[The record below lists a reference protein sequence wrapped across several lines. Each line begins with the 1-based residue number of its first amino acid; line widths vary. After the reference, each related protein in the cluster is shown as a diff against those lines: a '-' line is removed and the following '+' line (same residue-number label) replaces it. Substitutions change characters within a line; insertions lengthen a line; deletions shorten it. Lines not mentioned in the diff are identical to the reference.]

1 MESVVLVIHLM
12 VALAIIGLVLIQRS
26 EGGGLGMGSSGG
38 GMGNFM
44 TPRRTADL
52 LTRTTSILAAV
63 FFCTSI
69 LLAILANNATS
80 KNATTSILDAAPA
93 IEKSVTDDK
102 TGENAETPVKEP
114 AETIPAAPASE

>member
-38 GMGNFM
+38 MGNIM

-93 IEKSVTDDK
+93 IEQSATE
-102 TGENAETPVKEP
+102 GENESAETPATEP